1 MPTQRPLIEA
11 TSAVSVLGLF
21 LTVSF
26 LVMGTGGQ
34 AANGQRLCTV
44 DAVSGMA
51 AEVAVDADWQPV
63 GEGESVPENARI
75 RTGPDTRLHISCDDG
90 ISVTIGTATEV
101 LLGGLIGASGPD
113 RNIGVRLM
121 SGIAGFVAPRHS
133 WNKFEVATEV
143 AIASVRSTEWLV
155 ESDSEGTTAIFT
167 RRGRVDVLAGSTQ
180 LSLGAG
186 EGVTVSAD
194 AIAAPVKVWS
204 TARIAKAGEALGYNW
219 K

>member
-1 MPTQRPLIEA
+1 MHKRLPLIDA
-11 TSAVSVLGLF
+11 TSAVCVLGLC
-21 LTVSF
+21 LTLVF
-26 LVMGTGGQ
+26 RVMGTGAQ
-34 AANGQRLCTV
+34 AADGQRLCTV

-51 AEVAVDADWQPV
+51 AEVAVDMGWQPV
-63 GEGESVPENARI
+63 GEGQPLPADARI
-75 RTGPDTRLHISCDDG
+75 RTGADTRLHISCDDG
-90 ISVTIGTATEV
+90 IAVTIGTATEV
-101 LLGGLIGASGPD
+101 SLNGLIGASGPD

-121 SGIAGFVAPRHS
+121 SGIAGFVAPQHS